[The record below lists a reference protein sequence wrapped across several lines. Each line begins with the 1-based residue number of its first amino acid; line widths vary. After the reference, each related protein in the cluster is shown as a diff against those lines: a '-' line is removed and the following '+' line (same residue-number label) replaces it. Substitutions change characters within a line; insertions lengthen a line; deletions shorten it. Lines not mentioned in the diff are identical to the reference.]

1 MIGAQ
6 DPATASRH
14 GATINNEQQED
25 NMKRLIAS
33 VALLALALPLT
44 ATAQQKTRLS
54 IATGGTGG
62 VYYPVGGA
70 IANVLTRNLPN
81 TEATAEVTSASV
93 DNVKLVAAGKA
104 DIGFSLSDTAWDGF
118 NGAGK
123 FGGQKAPIRSI
134 AVIYP
139 NSTQVVTVE
148 GKGIEK
154 MADLK
159 GKRISTG
166 APGSGTEV
174 IAMRLL
180 EAYGIDPEKDVK
192 REKLSVAES
201 AGALKDGKI
210 DAFIWSGGIPTAA
223 ITDLAATP
231 GVKIKILPH
240 ADAVPEMV
248 KKYGPM
254 YVKAV
259 LPAKS
264 YPGQDKP
271 VEQIDVWNVLV
282 VNEKMDDKL
291 AYDITKAIF
300 EKKADL
306 VAVHKEAQNI
316 VLDTQLDGGSPIPFH
331 PGTLRYF
338 AEKNLKAK

>member
-1 MIGAQ
+1 VPGLA
-6 DPATASRH
+6 
-14 GATINNEQQED
+14 NNDDKEEN
-25 NMKRLIAS
+25 NMKRAI
-33 VALLALALPLT
+33 ALAAAVVLAVPMLV
-44 ATAQQKTRLS
+44 TAQQKTRLS

-70 IANVLTRNLPN
+70 LANVLTQNLPN

-104 DIGFSLSDTAWDGF
+104 DIAFSLADTAWEGF

-123 FGGQKAPIRSI
+123 FGGQKAPIRAI

-166 APGSGTEV
+166 APGSGTEI
-174 IAMRLL
+174 IALRLL

-210 DAFIWSGGIPTAA
+210 DAFIWSGGIPTAG

-231 GVKIKILPH
+231 GVKIKVLAH
-240 ADAVPEMV
+240 ADAVENMV
-248 KKYGPM
+248 KKFGPL
-254 YVKAV
+254 YVKTV
-259 LPAKS
+259 MPAKS

-271 VEQIDVWNVLV
+271 VEQIDVWNLLV

-291 AYDITKAIF
+291 AYEITKAIF

-316 VLDTQLDGGSPIPFH
+316 VLERQLDGGSPIPFH
-331 PGTLRYF
+331 PGALRYF
-338 AEKNLKAK
+338 AEKGLKAK